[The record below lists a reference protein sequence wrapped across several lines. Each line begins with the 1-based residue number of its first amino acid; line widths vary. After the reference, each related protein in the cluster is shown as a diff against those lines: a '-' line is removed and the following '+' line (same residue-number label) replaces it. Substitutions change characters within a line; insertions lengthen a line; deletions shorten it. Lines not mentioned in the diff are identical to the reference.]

1 MVTKFCKQ
9 NHGSVDRFPNKCHV
23 IFFPAHSPLI
33 FPTTFK
39 IQSSH
44 FLKFIAAAAC
54 VFDVSVREVHLESSE
69 EGALGELVWVEAE
82 KSVVVA
88 EEGVVDGS
96 ISRPEQ

>member
-1 MVTKFCKQ
+1 MDETICPAERSIVESAPT
-9 NHGSVDRFPNKCHV
+9 R
-23 IFFPAHSPLI
+23 AHSPLI

-39 IQSSH
+39 FQSSH
-44 FLKFIAAAAC
+44 FLKFIAPAAC

-88 EEGVVDGS
+88 EEEVWTTACILQGS
-96 ISRPEQ
+96 GPQY